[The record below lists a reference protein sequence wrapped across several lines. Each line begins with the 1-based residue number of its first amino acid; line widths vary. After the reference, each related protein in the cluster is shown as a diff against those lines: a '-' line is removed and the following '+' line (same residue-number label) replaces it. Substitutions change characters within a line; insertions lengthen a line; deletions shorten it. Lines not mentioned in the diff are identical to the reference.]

1 MELSQMVTQ
10 GMWDRDS
17 VLLQVPH
24 FTKDLAQ
31 RCQENEVKPIES
43 IFDLAEMGIDE
54 MRDLLQLSNS
64 QLKDI
69 IEFFKRF
76 PNVDMVYEVRE
87 GDDTSAGDN
96 VAVQV
101 TLERDMAD
109 LPCEVGPVH
118 APRFPKP
125 KEEGWWLVIG
135 DSSTN
140 QLLAI
145 KRVALQKRARMKLEF
160 SAPAEAGTMD
170 YTIYLMSDS
179 YLGCDQEHKFTV
191 DIKDAGGDL

>member
-1 MELSQMVTQ
+1 
-10 GMWDRDS
+10 MWDRDS

-24 FTKDLAQ
+24 ITKDLAQ
-31 RCQENEVKPIES
+31 RCQENEAKPIES

-64 QLKDI
+64 QLQDI

-101 TLERDMAD
+101 TLERDMAN

-145 KRVALQKRARMKLEF
+145 KRVALQKRARVKLEF
-160 SAPAEAGTMD
+160 CAPAEAGTMD

-179 YLGCDQEHKFTV
+179 YLDCDQEYKFTV
-191 DIKDAGGDL
+191 DVKDAGGDL